1 MSKLAAMK
9 GAEFTEKR
17 LRKWLKEDGAVVV
30 QVKRDEFRCMV
41 HIVLDDA
48 GKPAVQYLSAQGK
61 PLYNLG
67 FADKDWIELAVCT
80 GQKVF
85 DCGVIVN
92 DDFDL
97 TRRTIRASKKQ
108 YDLSGATVHEIVE
121 RKRSEVLYSFMG
133 TLKAVFWLY
142 DLPELE
148 LSYVER
154 RKHMARYIKLHPTLP
169 LETPETE
176 IVHLDWHVADSDME
190 YALDLAVRDVQN
202 IFIMSRELGH
212 EGLML
217 KRMDYIWEPRRCS
230 DSWMK
235 LKPDDEVD
243 GQIVSYTPGKGKYS
257 GMVGSLNC
265 VVADGS
271 EFSVSGMTDAERTEF
286 TGNFEDY
293 INQWLAATY
302 MERDSKGGYRHVQFK
317 RMHAEKNL

>member
-9 GAEFTEKR
+9 GAEYTEKR

-30 QVKRDEFRCMV
+30 QIKRDEFRCMV

-48 GKPAVQYLSAQGK
+48 GKPSVQYLSAQGK

-67 FADKDWIELAVCT
+67 FADKDWIELAVIT

-97 TRRTIRASKKQ
+97 TRRTVRASKKQ

-121 RKRSEVLYSFMG
+121 RKRSEVLYSFTG

-148 LSYVER
+148 LPYEER
-154 RKHMARYIKLHPTLP
+154 RQHMARYTKLHPTLP

-176 IVHLDWHVADSDME
+176 VVNLDWCVMDFDMAR
-190 YALDLAVRDVQN
+190 ALDMAVQDVQH
-202 IFIMSRELGH
+202 IFGVARELGH
-212 EGLML
+212 EGLMI
-217 KRMDYIWEPRRCS
+217 KRMDYIWEPRRCA

-243 GQIVSYTPGKGKYS
+243 GQVVSYTPGKGKYAD
-257 GMVGSLNC
+257 MVGSLNC
-265 VVADGS
+265 VAADGS
-271 EFSVSGMTDAERTEF
+271 EFSVSGMTDAQRRDF
-286 TGNFEDY
+286 TDNFEDY
-293 INQWLAATY
+293 VNQWLAATY
-302 MERDSKGGYRHVQFK
+302 MERDSKGGYRHPQFK